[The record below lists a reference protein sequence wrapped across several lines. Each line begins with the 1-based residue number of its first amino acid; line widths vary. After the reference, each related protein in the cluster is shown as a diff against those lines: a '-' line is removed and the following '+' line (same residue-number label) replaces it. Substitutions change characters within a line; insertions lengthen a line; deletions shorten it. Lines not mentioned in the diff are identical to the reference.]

1 MGAKFLTAKR
11 NNRWTV
17 KKDRASYISSTHTN
31 QADAWAETRRLA
43 RGAGGDAVL
52 MGADGRVRARNAYGK
67 DPFPSKG

>member
-31 QADAWAETRRLA
+31 QADAWAENSASCSWRW
-43 RGAGGDAVL
+43 G
-52 MGADGRVRARNAYGK
+52 
-67 DPFPSKG
+67 